1 MTKYTINKVFEKA
14 FHSNIWKIE
23 VDSKQA
29 LIAIET
35 RDLGSTIASFHIFN
49 FQGEPIMTPCIAESK
64 EWTLDSIQ
72 NAKLIL
78 KRVGEHTPIQEGIK
92 IIDIYTNKEIFQS
105 YEYILLDVFC
115 EYIHARHR
123 SILTGESYLI
133 AIKSGEIKI
142 SKNLNLEI
150 CLNKIQYPVTY
161 PHTPSFLMEEQITG
175 PLWLCKL
182 EEQYLW
188 CYHQENQQEFNLV
201 LALSNLNQLLAKQV
215 VLIAMDKMIPQ
226 PYFKIE
232 NQVFLMSFNKR
243 EIISYLV

>member
-14 FHSNIWKIE
+14 FHENIWKIE
-23 VDSKQA
+23 VDSKQS
-29 LIAIET
+29 LVAIET
-35 RDLGSTIASFHIFN
+35 RDLASTLASFHIFDFN
-49 FQGEPIMTPCIAESK
+49 GKPILDACIAESK

-92 IIDIYTNKEIFQS
+92 IIDIYLNQEIFLS
-105 YEYILLDVFC
+105 YEYILLDVYC

-133 AIKSGEIKI
+133 DIASAEVSIVHD
-142 SKNLNLEI
+142 LDLEI
-150 CLNKIQYPVTY
+150 CLNKIQYPITY
-161 PHTPSFLMEEQITG
+161 PHTPPFLAEELISG
-175 PLWLCKL
+175 PIWLSKVD
-182 EEQYLW
+182 EHYLW
-188 CYHQENQQEFNLV
+188 CFHQEDGQKFNLI
-201 LALSNLNQLLAKQV
+201 LALSNLNQLLDKQV
-215 VLIAMDKMIPQ
+215 VLIGMDKMIPQ
-226 PYFKIE
+226 PYFKME